1 MTPAGEKAAA
11 RLAVRQA
18 CAAVPAG
25 VHAAA
30 SGSLCRALAALPQF
44 AAAHTVAAFF
54 GMGAE
59 PDTRAFLH
67 EVLAAGKRLC
77 LPVCGPA
84 QREMHMAAVTC
95 LDSLVP
101 GAFGIPQPQKGAP
114 AVLPQAVDLC
124 LVPCVAADKAGGRL
138 GHGKGYYDAFL
149 PLLRPGST
157 AVLCCFSWQLLAR
170 VPMEGHDV
178 RLPLVATEHGVV
190 NLAGASTWERAEKII
205 SVADPAFRDDLI
217 KAAEAQRIWRRSN
230 KV

>member
-18 CAAVPAG
+18 CAALPAG

-67 EVLAAGKRLC
+67 EVLAAGKHLC

-138 GHGKGYYDAFL
+138 GHGGGYYDAFL

-157 AVLCCFSWQLLAR
+157 SVLCCFSWQLLAR

-178 RLPLVATEHGVV
+178 RLPLVATEQGV
-190 NLAGASTWERAEKII
+190 L
-205 SVADPAFRDDLI
+205 
-217 KAAEAQRIWRRSN
+217 KAAAFQGGL
-230 KV
+230 

>member
-11 RLAVRQA
+11 RMAVRQA
-18 CAAVPAG
+18 CAAVPAD

-77 LPVCGPA
+77 LPVCVPA

-138 GHGKGYYDAFL
+138 GHGGARRAPAAGGHRAGRAAYFPQCILKSKDYPA
-149 PLLRPGST
+149 PLKY
-157 AVLCCFSWQLLAR
+157 F
-170 VPMEGHDV
+170 
-178 RLPLVATEHGVV
+178 RLSRMRMWLYVSHRKRLFIIALWSG
-190 NLAGASTWERAEKII
+190 NL
-205 SVADPAFRDDLI
+205 
-217 KAAEAQRIWRRSN
+217 
-230 KV
+230 

>member
-170 VPMEGHDV
+170 VPREAHDV
-178 RLPLVATEHGVV
+178 RLPLLATEQGV
-190 NLAGASTWERAEKII
+190 RRI
-205 SVADPAFRDDLI
+205 SL
-217 KAAEAQRIWRRSN
+217 
-230 KV
+230 KVF

>member
-114 AVLPQAVDLC
+114 AVLPQAVDL
-124 LVPCVAADKAGGRL
+124 
-138 GHGKGYYDAFL
+138 
-149 PLLRPGST
+149 
-157 AVLCCFSWQLLAR
+157 
-170 VPMEGHDV
+170 
-178 RLPLVATEHGVV
+178 
-190 NLAGASTWERAEKII
+190 
-205 SVADPAFRDDLI
+205 
-217 KAAEAQRIWRRSN
+217 
-230 KV
+230 